1 MEFAALLAILK
12 AVGDVAGA
20 INNIYGLVKNVQE
33 FFNDPSDVNQERYL
47 STYSAIIDSREV
59 VLAASAEILTA
70 VATVDKHVFESIVAD
85 KLGDVDEA
93 IQDIEAWHRSKSDPL
108 RDLALDRSA
117 GALADVLQLEA
128 NGVYPKTALVFALIQ
143 ITASRLGILREADSG
158 FGKSGISR
166 KPIETA
172 ISTIRSTADDLESGI
187 RAANVIHKS
196 LYHHVRVNPRDHSR
210 SHTWTFDISYSNIS
224 GTSAFSR
231 KVGPSDDPLDTRT
244 PAEAQAAQSKGI
256 LEDIDLFKV
265 PLMRD
270 SAARF
275 EQMLLASELET
286 ISSVTRLPVSR
297 LTRSRYALLRG
308 RRDVGGSIELLFR
321 DMLKGNEPVVKLDI
335 AEMARQL
342 NHSESVKS
350 DRELL
355 DAILRRFGT
364 LAVLQIWL
372 SQSQ

>member
-321 DMLKGNEPVVKLDI
+321 DMLDGNEPVVKLDI

>member
-158 FGKSGISR
+158 FGKSAISR

-256 LEDIDLFKV
+256 LEDIELFKV

-321 DMLKGNEPVVKLDI
+321 DMLDGNEPVVKLDI